1 MFKDIKASVAAYGKA
16 LDLIKKLKLAKYFIA
31 PIMISVITGALII
44 TLAYLLSESIGNWI
58 AQIWVFDFGA
68 ETVSTISHIIGGLLV
83 FALGLILFKHI
94 VMALSAPFM
103 SPVSEKIEK
112 HMTGEV
118 YVDNSAKGVSK
129 SLARGIR
136 INVRNLF
143 MEFLFVIPFV
153 LLSFIPVIG
162 LVFSFLVFLVQA
174 YYAGFGCMDYTL
186 ERHYSYRESIPF
198 VRKNRGLAYGNGA
211 IFILLLLIPVLG
223 VFIVLPLSTVAS
235 TTETLKRLEY
245 EGKVK
250 LIPEK
255 VN

>member
-1 MFKDIKASVAAYGKA
+1 MFKDIKSSISAYGKA
-16 LDLIKKLKLAKYFIA
+16 LALIKKLKLYKYFIA
-31 PIMISVITGALII
+31 PVIISIITGGLIL
-44 TLAYLLSESIGNWI
+44 TLSYLLSETIGDWI
-58 AQIWVFDFGA
+58 ARVWVFDFGA

-118 YVDNSAKGVSK
+118 YVDNSAKGISK
-129 SLARGIR
+129 SLARAIR
-136 INVRNLF
+136 VNVRNLF
-143 MEFLFVIPFV
+143 MEFLFVIPLV

-186 ERHYSYRESIPF
+186 ERHYNYKESVQF

-211 IFILLLLIPVLG
+211 VFMLMLLIPIVG

-235 TTETLKRLEY
+235 TTETVKRLAAH
-245 EGKVK
+245 GKLK
-250 LIPEK
+250 LIEQ
-255 VN
+255 